1 MIKKEQILSLIQPKL
16 GEDGYFPVSVEVKS
30 GNRIKVLIDSN
41 DGAPIEYCMEIS
53 RLIERSL
60 DRDSEDFEL
69 EVSSPGIGQPFKV
82 KEQYLKSI
90 GRPVE
95 VLLPDGQIRKGVLE
109 KVDDDGFVVKEEKK
123 VKPEG
128 KKKNE
133 LQVFNHRF
141 RFDEVKKV
149 KELLEM

>member
-1 MIKKEQILSLIQPKL
+1 MIKKEQILDLIQPKL
-16 GEDGYFPVSVEVKS
+16 REDGFFPVSVEVKP
-30 GNRIKVLIDSN
+30 GNRIEVLIDSK
-41 DGAPIEYCMEIS
+41 DGAPIEYCMKIS
-53 RLIERSL
+53 RLIEQSL
-60 DRDSEDFEL
+60 DRDAEDFEL

-95 VLLPDGQIRKGVLE
+95 VLLPDGQIQKGVLE
-109 KVDDDGFVVKEEKK
+109 EVDDEGFVVKEEKK
-123 VKPEG
+123 VKLEG
-128 KKKNE
+128 KKKKE

-149 KELLEM
+149 KELLKL

>member
-1 MIKKEQILSLIQPKL
+1 MIEKEQILDLIQPKL
-16 GEDGYFPVSVEVKS
+16 REDGYFPVSVEVKP
-30 GNRIKVLIDSN
+30 GNRIEVLIDSKE
-41 DGAPIEYCMEIS
+41 GVPIEYCIETS
-53 RLIERSL
+53 RLIEKSL

-82 KEQYLKSI
+82 KEQYWKCI

-95 VLLPDGQIRKGVLE
+95 VLLPDGRTQKGVLE
-109 KVDDDGFVVKEEKK
+109 EVGDDGFVVKEEKK

-128 KKKNE
+128 KKKKE

-149 KELLEM
+149 KEILEL

>member
-1 MIKKEQILSLIQPKL
+1 MIKKEQILNLIQSKL
-16 GEDGYFPVSVEVKS
+16 REDGYFPVSVEVKP
-30 GNRIKVLIDSN
+30 GNRIEVLIDSN
-41 DGAPIEYCMEIS
+41 EGAPIEYCMEIS
-53 RLIERSL
+53 RLIEQSL

-95 VLLPDGQIRKGVLE
+95 VLLPDGQTQKGVLE
-109 KVDDDGFVVKEEKK
+109 KVDDEGFDVKEEKK
-123 VKPEG
+123 IKPEG
-128 KKKNE
+128 KKKKE

-141 RFDEVKKV
+141 LFDEVKKV

>member
-1 MIKKEQILSLIQPKL
+1 MIKKEQILNLIQSKL
-16 GEDGYFPVSVEVKS
+16 REDGYFPVSVEVKP
-30 GNRIKVLIDSN
+30 GNRIEVLIDSN
-41 DGAPIEYCMEIS
+41 EGAPIEYCMEIS
-53 RLIERSL
+53 RLIEQSL

-95 VLLPDGQIRKGVLE
+95 VLLPDGQTQKGVLE
-109 KVDDDGFVVKEEKK
+109 KVDDEGFDVKEEKK
-123 VKPEG
+123 IKPEG
-128 KKKNE
+128 KKKKE